1 MEKRILYML
10 HFLNELEELDELI
23 LRDSTI
29 ESMEVIALS
38 ETEVDDL
45 KDLMKQSNVEII
57 VRDGEPVIRD
67 EGLID

>member
-1 MEKRILYML
+1 ML